1 MFRHHYRDGLSK
13 LENEVLR
20 QLRRRGFAL
29 AVFSPAS
36 VGNPL
41 NRAPIEKSMVKAGR
55 ETLKQAQVSY
65 ATR

>member
-1 MFRHHYRDGLSK
+1 MFRHQYRAGLSK

-29 AVFSPAS
+29 AVFSPVD

-41 NRAPIEKSMVKAGR
+41 NRAPVEKSMVKAGR
-55 ETLKQAQVSY
+55 ETLKQVEVRY
-65 ATR
+65 APG

>member
-1 MFRHHYRDGLSK
+1 MFNHQYRAGLSK

-29 AVFSPAS
+29 AVFSPVD

-41 NRAPIEKSMVKAGR
+41 NRAPVEKSMVKAGR
-55 ETLKQAQVSY
+55 ETLKQVEVRY
-65 ATR
+65 APG